1 MSTRAMYEHQ
11 LQELSDQ
18 VVTMASMVD
27 KAIARSMEALRLQN
41 VALAQDVRKSDAAI
55 NKMHRDGEEMVI
67 TLIATQGP
75 VGRDLR
81 KIASSMA
88 LFSNL
93 ERMGD
98 YAAGVAKIV
107 VQTADEDLIKPL
119 VDLPRMAQI
128 AREMLD
134 DAVTAFIEL
143 DADLARSVTVRDD
156 DVDDLYDQIFREL
169 ITYMMAD
176 PGTITGA
183 TRLMWVA
190 HNLERIAD
198 RVTNVCERV
207 VYIATGEFEE
217 LDGGRYDRQRF
228 SRNGSSDNGTSG
240 NE

>member
-1 MSTRAMYEHQ
+1 
-11 LQELSDQ
+11 
-18 VVTMASMVD
+18 
-27 KAIARSMEALRLQN
+27 
-41 VALAQDVRKSDAAI
+41 
-55 NKMHRDGEEMVI
+55 
-67 TLIATQGP
+67 
-75 VGRDLR
+75 
-81 KIASSMA
+81 
-88 LFSNL
+88 
-93 ERMGD
+93 MGD